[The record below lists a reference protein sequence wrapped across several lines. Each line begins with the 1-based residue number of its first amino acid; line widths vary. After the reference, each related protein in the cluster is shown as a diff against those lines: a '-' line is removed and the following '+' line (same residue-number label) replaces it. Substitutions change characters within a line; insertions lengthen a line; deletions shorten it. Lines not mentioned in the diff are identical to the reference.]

1 MDNDDEVVDEIVDEV
16 DVTGNAEVVDLT
28 LVIYL
33 AIGAVTFLITFMG
46 LMYLFW

>member
-1 MDNDDEVVDEIVDEV
+1 MDNDEVVDETVGEV
-16 DVTGNAEVVDLT
+16 DTTNGNVEVVDVT

-33 AIGAVTFLITFMG
+33 AIGAVTFLITFML